1 MSEYYV
7 MTEQMA
13 VGYGSTPLLEQ
24 IEIKLHRGEIMTLI
38 GPNGVGKS
46 TVLKN
51 MAGQMAPL
59 AGTVYL
65 EQKNMRTILKKEL
78 AQKLS
83 IVTTERIH
91 PELLTCM
98 DVVSM
103 GRYPYTGSFGILS
116 EEDRSRVQEAMR
128 LVDILDLQSRDFMA
142 ISDGQ
147 RQRVMLARAICQEP
161 EIMVLDEPTS
171 YLDIRYKL
179 ELLSVLKQ
187 LAHEKNIAVLMSLHE
202 IDLAQKIS
210 DRIVCVRDG
219 RIDRLGVPEEILD
232 SEYIAEL
239 YDMKKG
245 SYNVMFGCMELE
257 AVQGVPEVF
266 VIGGGGDGISV
277 YHRLQKRGIP
287 FAVGV
292 LHENDVEYQTAKELA
307 VHVIGERAF
316 CPISDR
322 QFDAAKE
329 YIAGCDRVF
338 ACVSSFGGMN
348 EKNRELIEYA
358 RSLHKLCENLKC
370 L

>member
-1 MSEYYV
+1 MNEYYV
-7 MTEQMA
+7 MTEQMV

-59 AGTVYL
+59 AGIVYL
-65 EQKNMRTILKKEL
+65 EQKNMQSISRKEL

-103 GRYPYTGSFGILS
+103 GRYPYTGRFGILS

-179 ELLSVLKQ
+179 ELLSILKQ
-187 LAHEKNIAVLMSLHE
+187 LAHEKNIAILMSLHE
-202 IDLAQKIS
+202 IDLAQKVS
-210 DRIVCVRDG
+210 DRIVCIRDG
-219 RIDRLGVPEEILD
+219 RIDRIGVPEEILD
-232 SEYIAEL
+232 NEYIADL

-245 SYNVMFGCMELE
+245 SYNVLFGCLEME
-257 AVQGVPEVF
+257 AVQGTPEVF
-266 VIGGGGDGISV
+266 VIGGGGDGIPV

-292 LHENDVEYQTAKELA
+292 LHENDVEYQTAKALA
-307 VHVIGERAF
+307 VHVIGEKAF
-316 CPISDR
+316 CPISNR
-322 QFDAAKE
+322 QFNEAKE
-329 YIAGCDRVF
+329 YIAGCDRVY
-338 ACVSSFGGMN
+338 ACVSSFGEMN

-358 RSLHKLCENLKC
+358 RSLHKLCENIKC